1 MLKLLINL
9 FFPEVCYACLRF
21 LSDNENCICTHCR
34 HHLPVTNFHFTNSDA
49 IKKVLY
55 GRAVI
60 ENGTALFRF
69 EKKGLVQQLIHGL
82 KYKGYQ
88 KIGFTLGNWLGAELK
103 TVQAYKNIDLVIPVP
118 LHKSKLKKRG
128 YNQVSKFA
136 QQIAQAI
143 NATYTDKILLKT
155 SQSTSQVNKKRW
167 ARWNNTNTLFV
178 LNNKT
183 KIDNKHILIVDDVI
197 TTGATLEACINVLQQ
212 ANNVKISIATIAIA

>member
-21 LSDNENCICTHCR
+21 LSDNENFICTHCR
-34 HHLPVTNFHFTNSDA
+34 HDLPVTNFHFNNSNA
-49 IKKVLY
+49 VKKVLY
-55 GRAVI
+55 GRAII

-88 KIGFTLGNWLGAELK
+88 NIGFALGNWLGAELK

-136 QQIAQAI
+136 QQIAQAL
-143 NATYTDKILLKT
+143 NATYTDQVLLKT
-155 SQSTSQVNKKRW
+155 SQSASQVNKKRW
-167 ARWNNTNTLFV
+167 SRWNNTNTLFA

-183 KIDNKHILIVDDVI
+183 KIENKHILIVDDVI

>member
-21 LSDNENCICTHCR
+21 LSDNENFICTHCR
-34 HHLPVTNFHFTNSDA
+34 HHLPVTNFHFNNSNA

-55 GRAVI
+55 GRAII

-69 EKKGLVQQLIHGL
+69 EKQGLVQQLIHGL

-88 KIGFTLGNWLGAELK
+88 NIGFTLGNWLGAELK

-136 QQIAQAI
+136 QQIAQAL
-143 NATYTDKILLKT
+143 NATYTDQVLLKT
-155 SQSTSQVNKKRW
+155 SQSASQVNKKRW

-183 KIDNKHILIVDDVI
+183 KIENKHILIVDDVI